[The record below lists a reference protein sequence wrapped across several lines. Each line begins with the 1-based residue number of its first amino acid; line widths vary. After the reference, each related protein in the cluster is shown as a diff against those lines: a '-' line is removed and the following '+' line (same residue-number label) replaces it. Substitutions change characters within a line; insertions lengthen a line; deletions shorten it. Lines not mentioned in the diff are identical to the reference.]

1 VSLDLRPPGAA
12 ETRRLLGILS
22 RPAAEAARLLLG
34 QVLVRRLGH
43 RRIAARLVETEAYR
57 GALDPAAHAYRGRTR
72 RTEPLWGPPGTV
84 YVYFIYGMYYCLNLV
99 ADRKDV
105 PECVLVRAAEPLA
118 DSLPPLSCSG
128 PGRLCRSLDL
138 DTRLSGAYLFGARSS
153 LYLREGRPPARI
165 ATSPRVGIRH
175 AAEEVLRFFDPASP
189 AVSAFRPS
197 RPRVGPSGR
206 TQPHRRPSPAR
217 R

>member
-1 VSLDLRPPGAA
+1 MSLDLGLPGAG
-12 ETRRLLGILS
+12 ETRRLLAILS
-22 RPAAEAARLLLG
+22 RPAIEAARLLLG
-34 QVLVRRLGH
+34 QVLVRRRG
-43 RRIAARLVETEAYR
+43 RRLFAARLVETEAYL

-99 ADRKDV
+99 ADREGV
-105 PECVLVRAAEPLA
+105 PECVLVRAAEPIGN
-118 DSLPPLSCSG
+118 SLPALSCKG
-128 PGRLCRSLDL
+128 PGRLCRSLAL
-138 DTRLSGAYLFGARSS
+138 DTRSSGAYLFAPRSS

-165 ATSPRVGIRH
+165 ESSPRVGIRH
-175 AAEEVLRFFDPASP
+175 AAEAPLRFFDPASL

-197 RPRVGPSGR
+197 RPRAGPSVR
-206 TQPHRRPSPAR
+206 TRSHRRPSPAR